1 MATFTNDEYT
11 LLLSNMVAETTDP
24 ILTPTDIELL
34 LKLNRIVDENALAPT
49 DADWEPTYD
58 LDRAALMG
66 WKWKM
71 GRVSDLSTARTGDL
85 TLEDANIVKNIEMMI
100 NQYRR
105 SVHGSVW
112 IDTVAGAAAGDT
124 EIDEDV

>member
-1 MATFTNDEYT
+1 MATFTQDEYE
-11 LLLSNMVAETTDP
+11 LILGNMVAATTDP
-24 ILTPTDIELL
+24 VLTPSDIELL
-34 LKLNRIVDENALAPT
+34 LKLNRTLDESGLAPT

-85 TLEDANIVKNIEMMI
+85 TLEDANIVNNIEKMI
-100 NQYRR
+100 DQYRR
-105 SVHGSVW
+105 AVHGSVW
-112 IDTVAGAAAGDT
+112 IDTTAGSTGDT
-124 EIDEDV
+124 EIDEDA

>member
-1 MATFTNDEYT
+1 
-11 LLLSNMVAETTDP
+11 MVAATTDP
-24 ILTPTDIELL
+24 ILTASDIELL
-34 LKLNRIVDENALAPT
+34 LKLNRTLDENGLAPT
-49 DADWEPTYD
+49 DADWESTYD

-85 TLEDANIVKNIEMMI
+85 TLEDANIVNNIEKMI

-105 SVHGSVW
+105 AVHGSVW
-112 IDTVAGAAAGDT
+112 IETVAGASAGET
-124 EIDEDV
+124 EIDEDA